1 MSSVYTMKRI
11 WLQKIKA
18 YQAWR
23 ELMEKAELQTTEALD
38 YTVGIYDDTALIASG
53 SLSGKTIKCVAVCKN
68 INLKIC

>member
-11 WLQKIKA
+11 WLQKIKSLSSLA
-18 YQAWR
+18 R
-23 ELMEKAELQTTEALD
+23 INGKAELQTTEALD

>member
-11 WLQKIKA
+11 WLQKDKKA

-53 SLSGKTIKCVAVCKN
+53 SL
-68 INLKIC
+68 